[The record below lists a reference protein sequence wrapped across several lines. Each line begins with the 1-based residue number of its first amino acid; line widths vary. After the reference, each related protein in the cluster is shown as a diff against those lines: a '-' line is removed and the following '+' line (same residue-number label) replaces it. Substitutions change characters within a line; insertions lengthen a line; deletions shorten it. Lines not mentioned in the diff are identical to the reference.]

1 MAESNSNLNIIVKV
15 RDEASASL
23 SRLSG
28 DVSDL
33 GGSLNFAGDKAGILA
48 SALAAVGATQVIK
61 NSISAFA
68 ESQAQMARFDAIMKT
83 LPAGLQA
90 FRGEIL
96 KTSDEALLKFGF
108 DNEDAALSM
117 ARLLQA
123 THDTSFTMQAFQA
136 AMDLARFKGVSLDE
150 ATNALIMSF
159 QGGGRLL
166 KQFGIEVDD
175 HASKETILAAVT
187 AKLAGQTEEYSKT
200 LAGQL
205 DVGKQV
211 VGEFSEALGSQFAPA
226 INYVIDHLK
235 KWIESVGGVQAAVN
249 LLKPVLVGLAV
260 FLSGIFVAGAVAA
273 GAALFAFVGISGAV
287 IAAIAAIAAVVA
299 LFVTLWQ
306 NNWEQAR
313 ALFEIFTVNIQMYWT
328 KLTNFIKNTF
338 GSAMDF
344 VRGQLQAILD
354 FFNSV
359 VSAVSAPIQ
368 SAAKG
373 ISSTFSSAVGSLKG
387 ILGFADGGIVTRPT
401 LAMVGEGG
409 EPEAII
415 PLSKMGAMGGGGVT
429 IVLSGD
435 FYTTTEVAERF
446 GNEIARIIKNQLNLA
461 IRA

>member
-15 RDEASASL
+15 RDEASAAL

-48 SALAAVGATQVIK
+48 SALAAIGATTILK
-61 NSISAFA
+61 NAIAAFA
-68 ESQAQMARFDAIMKT
+68 EGEAQMAKFDAILKT
-83 LPAGLQA
+83 LPPNLQA
-90 FRGEIL
+90 FRKEIL
-96 KTSDEALLKFGF
+96 EIADKALLNFGF
-108 DNEDAALSM
+108 SNEEAALSM

-123 THDTSFTMQAFQA
+123 THDTSFTMRAFQA
-136 AMDLARFKGVSLDE
+136 AMDLARFRGISLEE
-150 ATNALIMSF
+150 ATQALILSF

-187 AKLAGQTEEYSKT
+187 QKLAGQTEAFSHT

-205 DVGKQV
+205 QIGKQII
-211 VGEFSEALGSQFAPA
+211 GEFSEALGGVFAPA
-226 INYVIDHLK
+226 IASAIEWIKKKIEAMGGLQATIERLRPVI
-235 KWIESVGGVQAAVN
+235 A
-249 LLKPVLVGLAV
+249 GLAF
-260 FLSGIFVAGAVAA
+260 FLGTTLVVAA
-273 GAALFAFVGISGAV
+273 GLSVAALGAIIGISGAV
-287 IAAIAAIAAVVA
+287 IIAIATLAAVVT

-313 ALFEIFTVNIQMYWT
+313 AIFELFKINVSAIWSNMV
-328 KLTNFIKNTF
+328 NFIRNTF
-338 GSAMDF
+338 GGAIGWIRD
-344 VRGQLQAILD
+344 QLNSILS
-354 FFNSV
+354 FFDAV
-359 VSAVSAPIQ
+359 VSRVSSPIQ
-368 SAAKG
+368 SAQKG
-373 ISSTFSSAVGSLKG
+373 ISDIYTKVAGALKG
-387 ILGFADGGIVTRPT
+387 VLGFAEGGIVTRPT

-415 PLSKMGAMGGGGVT
+415 PLSRLGGIGGGG
-429 IVLSGD
+429 INIILQGD

-446 GNEIARIIKNQLNLA
+446 GNEIARIIKNQLNLS